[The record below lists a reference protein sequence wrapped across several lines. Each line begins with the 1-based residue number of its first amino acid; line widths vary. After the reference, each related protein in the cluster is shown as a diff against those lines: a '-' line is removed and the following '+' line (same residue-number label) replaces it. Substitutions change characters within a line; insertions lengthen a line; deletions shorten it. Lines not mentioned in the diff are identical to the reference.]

1 MTKYIALISG
11 KGGAAKTTSSIN
23 LGSAFNYLGKD
34 VTIVDA
40 NLTTPNIGVY
50 LGVPV
55 VPINLHHVLQGRNHI
70 SEAVYLHPSGT
81 KIIPAS
87 LSVDDLRKTNPD
99 NLKNALRGLRG
110 TTDIVLIDCA
120 AGLGREAVLALDA
133 CDEVLIVTN
142 AELPAVTDAL
152 KTIKLAEELGK
163 KILGVVVARKR
174 DNTDMGIRN
183 IESLLEHKVISVI
196 PEDKAIREALLRK
209 DPVVYT
215 HPRSESAIAY
225 KKLAADMLGYEFNET
240 AEGKGFFAR
249 LFGKFRG

>member
-11 KGGAAKTTSSIN
+11 KGGVSKTTSSIN
-23 LGSAFNYLGKD
+23 LGSALNYFGKD

-55 VPINLHHVLQGRNHI
+55 VPINLHHVLQGKNHI

-87 LSVDDLRKTNPD
+87 LSLEDLRKTNPD
-99 NLKNALRGLRG
+99 NLKRALRGLNG

-120 AGLGREAVLALDA
+120 AGLGREAILALDS
-133 CDEVLIVTN
+133 CEEVLIVTN
-142 AELPAVTDAL
+142 PELPAVTDAL
-152 KTIKLAEELGK
+152 KTIKLAESLGK
-163 KILGVVVARKR
+163 KITGVIVARKR
-174 DNTDMGIRN
+174 DNTDLAIKN
-183 IESLLEHKVISVI
+183 IESLLEHKVIAVI
-196 PEDKAIREALLRK
+196 PEDKAIRESLIRK

-225 KKLAADMLGYEFNET
+225 KRLAADMLGYNYFEET
-240 AEGKGFFAR
+240 QKQGFFSR
-249 LFGKFRG
+249 LFKKFNR